1 MYAVIETGGK
11 QYRVLEG
18 STLKVA
24 RLDAEVG
31 GSVEIDKV
39 LAIGGDEGVSVGR
52 PVLEKAAVVAEVVN
66 HGRGEKIVSYKYKRR
81 KDSDRKVGH
90 RQDYTEI
97 RIKEIKGSNGAQ
109 GDK

>member
-31 GSVEIDKV
+31 GSVEIGKV
-39 LAIGGDEGVSVGR
+39 LAIGGDKGLSVGR
-52 PVLEKAAVVAEVVN
+52 PVLEKASVVAEVVN
-66 HGRGEKIVSYKYKRR
+66 HGKGEKVVAYKYKRR

-90 RQDYTEI
+90 RQDFTEI
-97 RIKEIKGSNGAQ
+97 RIKEIKEL
-109 GDK
+109 